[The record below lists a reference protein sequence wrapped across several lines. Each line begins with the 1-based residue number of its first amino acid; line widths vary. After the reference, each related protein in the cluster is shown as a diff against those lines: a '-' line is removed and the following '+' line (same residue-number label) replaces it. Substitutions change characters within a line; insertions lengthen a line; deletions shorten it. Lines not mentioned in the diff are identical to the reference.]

1 MMFKAYGVDSVVIT
15 TQNILW
21 VNYGSRE
28 GWINPRS
35 CWCRL
40 THTGVFWSGIW
51 NGLLAGYV
59 MRASFLQPRP
69 TRTEK

>member
-28 GWINPRS
+28 GWS
-35 CWCRL
+35 CMYQYD
-40 THTGVFWSGIW
+40 VDSQAF
-51 NGLLAGYV
+51 
-59 MRASFLQPRP
+59 
-69 TRTEK
+69 